1 MTSLHDAQS
10 QNKKAI
16 NCYKSEIVSGIAW
29 VEPDFE
35 FSPFLNLGNAI

>member
-1 MTSLHDAQS
+1 MSSLHDAQS

-16 NCYKSEIVSGIAW
+16 NGYKSEIVSGMTW

-35 FSPFLNLGNAI
+35 FSPFQNLGHAV